1 MERLSKPEPGAS
13 EKQVIKYLT
22 QGCSDITIHD
32 PKNGFFNHFI
42 DQIDEQISTDFIEKF
57 GKLKTDEDRVVYL
70 WSVKPVHTLK
80 VQSFYKEKSNEVSEA
95 RRAAGNKA
103 FQGKKNQEALMLYS
117 QAVMMADHE
126 DGDSL
131 ALGYANRSAVLYH
144 MGKLELCLQDV
155 ELALQAGYP
164 DKLLF
169 KVHDRRGQCLM
180 KLGQYSRALKAF
192 TLALE
197 SLSKA
202 DLDEKKLASWKKDL
216 AKKLEECKGKPDV
229 EKDSPAKASSGP
241 HLYEGPSAIL
251 PNASA
256 AVSLENSPEAGRYVV
271 VNRDVEAGK
280 ILMAEKPYSA
290 VLKLE
295 VGGTHCT
302 HCFHQLI
309 DKAAVPCRWCSGVAF
324 CGPRCR
330 DLALATYHRW
340 ECKFFNLL
348 RGSGMSLNSYLALRI
363 ITQHGLHFFKKLRHR
378 LQEPPQLPS
387 ASSPHRPDDYL
398 SLYHL
403 VGLEEQRTP
412 SDHFKRTLMAAFLL
426 KVLQRAHFFGKWD
439 EDANKPDA
447 DLTEDELLIGSL
459 LLRHLQVIQFNAHEL
474 SGMAFGDTKENFKKT
489 KSVYLGLAV
498 YPTVS
503 FSNHS
508 CYPAVGRYFDGNKM
522 VIVNLRPLK
531 AGEVLYENYGPVFTH
546 NKLLERQRKLMSR
559 YWFKCQCVACK
570 EDWPTYDTMPDR
582 RTVKCTTCGSGLP
595 QRSHKQSHVKC
606 QECGSSTNVVAAL
619 KEAEEAHKFYVAGCK
634 SMDEGKREEA
644 INSFCQ
650 YVDSV
655 TQHLVPPLRE
665 LHLAVQSL
673 RLLVAARG
681 TIHTVSPVNK

>member
-13 EKQVIKYLT
+13 EEEVIRYLT
-22 QGCSDITIHD
+22 QSCSDVTIHD
-32 PKNGFFNHFI
+32 PRNGFFNHFI
-42 DQIDEQISTDFIEKF
+42 DQIDEQISSDFMSKF

-80 VQSFYKEKSNEVSEA
+80 VQSFYKEKSNEVSED

-103 FQGKKNQEALMLYS
+103 FQGKRNQEALMLYS

-131 ALGYANRSAVLYH
+131 ALGYANRSAVFYH

-155 ELALQAGYP
+155 DQALHAGYP

-169 KVHDRRGQCLM
+169 KVLDRRGQCLM
-180 KLGQYSRALKAF
+180 KLGQFSQALQAF
-192 TLALE
+192 TQALE
-197 SLSKA
+197 SLAKA
-202 DLDEKKLASWKKDL
+202 DLDEKKLATWKKDL
-216 AKKLEECKGKPDV
+216 AKKMEGCQGKADV
-229 EKDSPAKASSGP
+229 EKKPAEKTSCGSLL
-241 HLYEGPSAIL
+241 HEGPSAVL

-256 AVSLENSPEAGRYVV
+256 AVSLESSAEAGRYVV
-271 VNRDVEAGK
+271 VNRDVPAGK
-280 ILMAEKPYSA
+280 ILMAEKPYCA

-302 HCFHQLI
+302 HCFHQLV

-348 RGSGMSLNSYLALRI
+348 RGSGMSLNCYLALRI

-387 ASSPHRPDDYL
+387 ASSPHRPNDYL

-403 VGLEEQRTP
+403 VGLEEHRTP
-412 SDHFKRTLMAAFLL
+412 SDHFKRTLMSAFLL

-447 DLTEDELLIGSL
+447 DLSEDELLIGSL
-459 LLRHLQVIQFNAHEL
+459 LLRHLQILQFNAHEL

-531 AGEVLYENYGPVFTH
+531 TGEVLYENYGPVFTH
-546 NKLLERQRKLMSR
+546 NKLLERQRKLSSR
-559 YWFKCQCVACK
+559 YWFKCQCTACR
-570 EDWPTYDTMPDR
+570 EDWPTYDTMPDVR
-582 RTVKCTTCGSGLP
+582 RVKCTTCGTGLP
-595 QRSHKQSHVKC
+595 QRSHKQSNVKC
-606 QECGSSTNVVAAL
+606 PECGSSTNVVAAL
-619 KEAEEAHKFYVAGCK
+619 KEVEEAQKFYVAGCK
-634 SMDEGKREEA
+634 NLDEGKREEA
-644 INSFCQ
+644 IASFCQ
-650 YVDSV
+650 YTDLI
-655 TQHLVPPLRE
+655 TQYLAPPFRE

-681 TIHTVSPVNK
+681 TIHTISPVNK

>member
-13 EKQVIKYLT
+13 EEEVIRYLT
-22 QGCSDITIHD
+22 QSCSDVTIHD
-32 PKNGFFNHFI
+32 PRNGFFNHFI
-42 DQIDEQISTDFIEKF
+42 DQIDEQISSDFMSKF

-80 VQSFYKEKSNEVSEA
+80 VQSFYKEKSNEVSED

-103 FQGKKNQEALMLYS
+103 FQGKRNQEALMLYS

-131 ALGYANRSAVLYH
+131 ALGYANRSAVFYH

-155 ELALQAGYP
+155 DQALHAGYP

-169 KVHDRRGQCLM
+169 KVLDRRGQCLM
-180 KLGQYSRALKAF
+180 KLGQFSQALQAF
-192 TLALE
+192 TQALE
-197 SLSKA
+197 SLAKA
-202 DLDEKKLASWKKDL
+202 DLDEKKLATWKKDL
-216 AKKLEECKGKPDV
+216 AKKMEGCQGKADV
-229 EKDSPAKASSGP
+229 EKKPAEKTSSGSLL
-241 HLYEGPSAIL
+241 HEGPSAVL

-256 AVSLENSPEAGRYVV
+256 AVSLESSAEAGRYVV
-271 VNRDVEAGK
+271 VNRDVPAGK
-280 ILMAEKPYSA
+280 ILMAEKPYCA

-302 HCFHQLI
+302 HCFHQLV

-348 RGSGMSLNSYLALRI
+348 RGSGMSLNCYLALRI

-387 ASSPHRPDDYL
+387 ASSPHRPNDYL

-403 VGLEEQRTP
+403 VGLEEHRTP
-412 SDHFKRTLMAAFLL
+412 SDHFKRTLMSAFLL

-447 DLTEDELLIGSL
+447 DLSEDELLIGSL
-459 LLRHLQVIQFNAHEL
+459 LLRHLQILQFNAHEL

-531 AGEVLYENYGPVFTH
+531 TGEVLYENYGPVFTH
-546 NKLLERQRKLMSR
+546 NKLLERQRKLSSR
-559 YWFKCQCVACK
+559 YWFKCQCTACR
-570 EDWPTYDTMPDR
+570 EDWPTYDTMPDVR
-582 RTVKCTTCGSGLP
+582 RVKCTTCGTGLP
-595 QRSHKQSHVKC
+595 QRSHKQSNVKC
-606 QECGSSTNVVAAL
+606 PECGSSTNVVAAL
-619 KEAEEAHKFYVAGCK
+619 KEVEEAQKFYVAGCK
-634 SMDEGKREEA
+634 NLDEGKREEA
-644 INSFCQ
+644 IASFCQ
-650 YVDSV
+650 YTDLI
-655 TQHLVPPLRE
+655 TQYLAPPFRE

-681 TIHTVSPVNK
+681 TIHTISPVNK